1 MSLQDFYDKLHK
13 TLKDKNKLKHESCL
27 VSLAFGVKSN
37 DRNDLIKSAALDKNE
52 INSSERSRLVD
63 LNFIRE
69 IENTGKFEI
78 TAQGIWNLENKS
90 IIDSEG
96 LISYIDKERFFV
108 KVKGMSDK
116 EKIIIFSMICG
127 RAFSDESQIDL
138 VDQDLLENWSTV
150 LDNSFKK
157 LSEIGV
163 IKITKNTWEKSLYKK
178 GTEHPVSVIIR
189 HTDALPKKVDRI
201 FKAPGDQ
208 KYYLEIMENNEPD
221 LDKLAYLFKKVFED
235 IMDLT
240 NVDEILNHCKSVFI
254 ENGKFLYKDG
264 SQFSHPKYDMY
275 LKEASEKVIFSI

>member
-1 MSLQDFYDKLHK
+1 MSLEDFYNKLRK
-13 TLKDKNKLKHESCL
+13 TLENKNKMKHESCL

-52 INSSERSRLVD
+52 IKATERERLVD

-69 IENTGKFEI
+69 IEDTGKFEI
-78 TAQGIWNLENKS
+78 TAQGIWDIENES
-90 IIDSEG
+90 IINSEG

-127 RAFSDESQIDL
+127 RTFSDESQIDL
-138 VDQDLLENWSTV
+138 MDQDLLENWSKV
-150 LDNSFKK
+150 LDDSFGK
-157 LSEIGV
+157 LSEMGI
-163 IKITKNTWEKSLYKK
+163 IKITKSTWEKSLYKK

-189 HTDALPKKVDRI
+189 HTDALPKKVNRI

-208 KYYLEIMENNEPD
+208 KYYLDIVENDEPD

-235 IMDLT
+235 KMDVT
-240 NVDEILNHCKSVFI
+240 NIDEILDHCKSSFV
-254 ENGKFLYKDG
+254 ENANFLYKHG
-264 SQFSHPKYDMY
+264 SKFSHPKYDMFM
-275 LKEASEKVIFSI
+275 KEAAENVIFSI